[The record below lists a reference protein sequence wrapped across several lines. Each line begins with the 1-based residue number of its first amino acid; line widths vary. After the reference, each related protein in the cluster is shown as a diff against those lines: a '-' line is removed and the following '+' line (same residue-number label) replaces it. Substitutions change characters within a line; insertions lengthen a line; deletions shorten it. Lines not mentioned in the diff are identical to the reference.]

1 MKFTIL
7 LTCLFLIPALSHGQ
21 NYLDSKIVVTANY
34 SNIHERLK
42 IALAKED
49 FIIKEDGNADT
60 VTTYAREFKKIPG
73 YAIARA
79 EIKGHTITLTGVY
92 GLKKINDWGYT
103 TNPKNYKP
111 ILYYKGS
118 HGWKLLMQ
126 IADKLDG
133 KISYSK

>member
-1 MKFTIL
+1 MKALIIIL
-7 LTCLFLIPALSHGQ
+7 LLPVFTFAQTKGNKKIIVTVNNPSHEQ
-21 NYLDSKIVVTANY
+21 V
-34 SNIHERLK
+34 K
-42 IALAKED
+42 IALVKND
-49 FIIKEDGNADT
+49 FIVKEDGNKDT
-60 VTTYAREFKKIPG
+60 LTTYAREFKTIAG

-79 EIKGHTITLTGVY
+79 EIKGNTVTLTGVY

-103 TNPKNYKP
+103 ASPKNYKP

-133 KISYSK
+133 KISYAK